1 MPRCRSSI
9 SMPTKT
15 ETLMARLEAL
25 LTSETPDQD
34 ALRSTTEALL
44 TQFKRQSRQIDRL
57 VKLSDASEEKL
68 TKANAT
74 LSSLT
79 RNLARFVPETVV
91 DALMKSGYEQVAGT
105 QRRQLT
111 VFFSDIVDFT
121 GMTEKL
127 EPEQLSR
134 LLMDYFSEMNR
145 LCARWGGTLDQF
157 IGDAIVIFF
166 GAPRSKGSRSD
177 AQNAVGMALEMQD
190 RLKALRVK
198 WAEDGLGPPVH
209 VRMGLAT
216 GYATVGNFGSDSR
229 LHYTA
234 IGNVVNAAAR
244 IQAMADADSILAD
257 AETFAL
263 VQDSISCRKD
273 EMVTLRGRRHPVQL
287 YEVTKGQAARAQDF
301 VVGSGDGF
309 RLFLD
314 SAVLSDRETALS
326 LLRRAVRQIEE
337 QDDPPA

>member
-1 MPRCRSSI
+1 MPS
-9 SMPTKT
+9 KT
-15 ETLMARLEAL
+15 ETMIARLEAL
-25 LTSETPDQD
+25 LTAQTPDQE
-34 ALRSTTEALL
+34 ALRDCAAALL
-44 TQFKRQSRQIDRL
+44 DQFRRQSRQIDRL
-57 VKLSDASEEKL
+57 VKLSDANEEKL
-68 TKANAT
+68 TSTNAT

-91 DALMKSGYEQVAGT
+91 DSLMKSGGEQLAGT
-105 QRRQLT
+105 ERRQLT
-111 VFFSDIVDFT
+111 VFFSDIVGFT
-121 GMTEKL
+121 SMTEQL
-127 EPEQLSR
+127 EPEQLST

-166 GAPRSKGSRSD
+166 GAPKSKGAQTD
-177 AQNAVGMALEMQD
+177 ACNAAGMALEMQA
-190 RLKALRVK
+190 RLQALRVK
-198 WAEDGLGPPVH
+198 WADEGLSPPLH

-234 IGNVVNAAAR
+234 IGNAVNSAAR
-244 IQAMADADSILAD
+244 IQALAPSDGILIDAD
-257 AETFAL
+257 TQAL
-263 VQDSISCRKD
+263 VQDSLSCQRG
-273 EMVTLRGRRHPVQL
+273 ETVTLRGRKHPVQL
-287 YEVTKGQAARAQDF
+287 YEVTAGQSERANDF

-314 SAVLSDRETALS
+314 SAVLSDKQKALS
-326 LLRRAVRQIEE
+326 LLREAVRQIEE

>member
-1 MPRCRSSI
+1 MSNKI
-9 SMPTKT
+9 D
-15 ETLMARLEAL
+15 LIIARLEAL
-25 LTSETPDQD
+25 LSSETPDPD
-34 ALRSTTEALL
+34 ALRETAEALL
-44 TQFKRQSRQIDRL
+44 TQFHRQSRQLDRL
-57 VKLSDASEEKL
+57 VKLSDANAEKL
-68 TKANAT
+68 TKSNTA

-91 DALMKSGYEQVAGT
+91 DALMKSGDEQLAGT

-127 EPEQLSR
+127 EPEQLAR
-134 LLMDYFSEMNR
+134 LMMDYFSEMNR

-166 GAPRSKGSRSD
+166 GAPKSKGAQTD
-177 AQNAVGMALEMQD
+177 ACNAVGMALEMQE

-198 WAEDGLGPPVH
+198 WAGEGLSPPLH
-209 VRMGLAT
+209 VRMGLST

-234 IGNVVNAAAR
+234 IGNTVNAAAR
-244 IQAMADADSILAD
+244 IQGLAKADSILIDAD
-257 AETFAL
+257 TQAL
-263 VQDSISCRKD
+263 VQDSTSCRRGD
-273 EMVTLRGRRHPVQL
+273 SVTLRGRQHPVQL
-287 YEVTKGQAARAQDF
+287 YEVSADQTERSREF

-314 SAVLSDRETALS
+314 SAILSDKKAALS
-326 LLRRAVRQIEE
+326 LLREAVRQLEE
-337 QDDPPA
+337 QDDPAS

>member
-1 MPRCRSSI
+1 
-9 SMPTKT
+9 MPTKT
-15 ETLMARLEAL
+15 ETLIARLDAL
-25 LTSETPDQD
+25 LASETPDQD
-34 ALRSTTEALL
+34 ALRTTTEALL
-44 TQFKRQSRQIDRL
+44 AQFRRQSRQLDRL

-68 TKANAT
+68 TKANTA

-111 VFFSDIVDFT
+111 VFFSDIIDFT

-244 IQAMADADSILAD
+244 IQAMADADSILTDAD
-257 AETFAL
+257 TYAL
-263 VQDSISCRKD
+263 IQDGISCRRG
-273 EMVTLRGRRHPVQL
+273 EMATLRGRRHPVQL
-287 YEVTKGQAARAQDF
+287 YEVTSGQAGRAHDF

-326 LLRRAVRQIEE
+326 LLRQAVRQIEE

>member
-1 MPRCRSSI
+1 MSNRTDELI
-9 SMPTKT
+9 
-15 ETLMARLEAL
+15 ARIEAL
-25 LTSETPDQD
+25 LLSETPDSE
-34 ALRSTTEALL
+34 ALYAATASLL
-44 TQFKRQSRQIDRL
+44 TQFNRQSRRIDRL
-57 VKLSDASEEKL
+57 VKLADASEEKL
-68 TKANAT
+68 TRANAS
-74 LSSLT
+74 LSALT
-79 RNLARFVPETVV
+79 RNLARFVPQTVV
-91 DALMKSGYEQVAGT
+91 DTLMKSGYEQVAGT
-105 QRRQLT
+105 RRQQLT
-111 VFFSDIVDFT
+111 LFFSDIVDFT

-127 EPEQLSR
+127 EPEQLATF
-134 LLMDYFSEMNR
+134 LMEYFSEMNR
-145 LCARWGGTLDQF
+145 LCVRWGGTLDQF

-166 GAPRSKGSRSD
+166 GAPKSRDAQAD

-190 RLKALRVK
+190 RLQALRVK
-198 WAEDGLGPPVH
+198 WAEDGLSPPVH

-244 IQAMADADSILAD
+244 IQALAAPDSVLIDADTHGLIKD
-257 AETFAL
+257 GM
-263 VQDSISCRKD
+263 SCRAHDK
-273 EMVTLRGRRHPVQL
+273 VTLRGRQHPVQL
-287 YEVTKGQAARAQDF
+287 YEVTGGQAGRSQDF

-326 LLRRAVRQIEE
+326 LLRRAVRRIEE

>member
-1 MPRCRSSI
+1 MSN
-9 SMPTKT
+9 KT
-15 ETLMARLEAL
+15 EDLIARIESL
-25 LTSETPDQD
+25 LLSETPDSE
-34 ALRSTTEALL
+34 ALRDATASLL
-44 TQFKRQSRQIDRL
+44 TQFGRQSRQIDRL
-57 VKLSDASEEKL
+57 VKRADASEEKL
-68 TKANAT
+68 TRANNA

-79 RNLARFVPETVV
+79 RNLARFVPQTVV
-91 DALMKSGYEQVAGT
+91 DALMKSGHEQVAGT
-105 QRRQLT
+105 RRRQLT

-127 EPEQLSR
+127 EPEQLAR

-145 LCARWGGTLDQF
+145 LCVRWGGTLDQF

-166 GAPRSKGSRSD
+166 GAPRSRGAHTDS
-177 AQNAVGMALEMQD
+177 QNAVGMALEMQD
-190 RLKALRVK
+190 RLRALRVK
-198 WAEDGLGPPVH
+198 WAEDGLSPPVH

-244 IQAMADADSILAD
+244 IQALAAADSILIDAD
-257 AETFAL
+257 TYAL
-263 VQDSISCRKD
+263 IQDSMSCRRR
-273 EMVTLRGRRHPVQL
+273 EQVTLRGRQHPVQL
-287 YEVTKGQAARAQDF
+287 YEVTDGQTGRSRDF

-314 SAVLSDRETALS
+314 SAVLSDRQTALS
-326 LLRRAVRQIEE
+326 LLR
-337 QDDPPA
+337 